1 MVRICVSIPATT
13 TAATTGV
20 IRGLTKPD
28 LIELR
33 LDYAAERL
41 DLRKLRESTSIPL
54 VGTARVPSHGGRWSG
69 GEGERQRLLLSAVRA
84 GFDYVDVEAD
94 SVSLGELI
102 EKAHGKG
109 ALVIVS
115 RHYLDRTPALGEILT
130 SHSEAKGAGADIVKI
145 VGTAVSPSDNLF
157 CLEYLAREP
166 GNVSFAMG
174 ALGVPSRVLS
184 PLMGGA
190 FTYASAGEESSVAP
204 GQLTLASL
212 REAYRLMGVAS

>member
-1 MVRICVSIPATT
+1 MVRICVSVPATT
-13 TAATTGV
+13 TVAAIEA
-20 IRGLTKPD
+20 IRGLAKPD

-33 LDYAAERL
+33 LDYAVERL

-54 VGTARVPSHGGRWSG
+54 IGTARVPSHGGRWGG

-84 GFDYVDVEAD
+84 RFDYVDVEVD
-94 SVSLGELI
+94 SVSLVELV
-102 EKAHGKG
+102 EKVHDRSAS
-109 ALVIVS
+109 VIVS
-115 RHYLDRTPALGEILT
+115 RHYLDRAPSLGEILAA
-130 SHSEAKGAGADIVKI
+130 HGEAKAAGADVVKV
-145 VGTAVSPSDNLF
+145 VGTAGAPSDNLP

-190 FTYASAGEESSVAP
+190 FTYASAAEGGGVAP
-204 GQLTLASL
+204 GQPTLASL
-212 REAYRLMGVAS
+212 REAYRLMGVTP